1 MIRTYNYNQVS
12 LEEILTREELKVD
25 VSAPVSKIIDTVRA
39 EGDAALRRYAL
50 EFDGAQL
57 DAIEVSK
64 EEMDGALNALEPEF
78 LEILKEAAENIK
90 DFHRRQIRQSFIV
103 SEKDGIV
110 LIFHSEHV
118 QGFIHRRTK

>member
-12 LEEILTREELKVD
+12 LEEILTREELKID

-39 EGDAALRRYAL
+39 EGDEALRRYAR

-64 EEMDGALNALEPEF
+64 EEMDAALDALAPEF
-78 LEILKEAAENIK
+78 LEILQEAAENIK
-90 DFHRRQIRQSFIV
+90 DFHRRQIR
-103 SEKDGIV
+103 
-110 LIFHSEHV
+110 
-118 QGFIHRRTK
+118 